1 MVVAAELGATTS
13 SKGDLTELV
22 VPLKLGLVR
31 KTSPRTRRQ
40 ILYVGGAL
48 AIFGAAA
55 LAVLLMTS
63 SELPKPVVTHEAP
76 IVNPAPAAPVVVA
89 PKADV
94 VGEAVAPAAPEPT
107 PASTIEEPPVAQ
119 PAAKPVAAPSPPA
132 RRAIA
137 RPLKKPAKPKYDPD
151 ALFFKGN

>member
-22 VPLKLGLVR
+22 VPLNLGLDTQPVR
-31 KTSPRTRRQ
+31 KTSPRTRRP

-76 IVNPAPAAPVVVA
+76 IVMPAPAAPVVVA

-107 PASTIEEPPVAQ
+107 PAPIAQ

-137 RPLKKPAKPKYDPD
+137 HPVKKPAKPKYDPD